1 MGRVQNWF
9 EKVVGVTEEE
19 LRRREFAQ
27 RIFGQRPM
35 DISALQRPACWR
47 RLRAPVGRR

>member
-1 MGRVQNWF
+1 MDRVQNWF

-27 RIFGQRPM
+27 RFFGQRPM